1 MMGMSDI
8 SIGLGVD
15 TRKGESDVDSFMSST
30 SKKLATLNGKEI
42 KLTKPQSAGDMFG
55 GWGGT
60 SPLPS
65 KSWGEMEAFSSKT
78 WEIPKPKEESKS
90 KLNMREPLP
99 AATKYKPAD
108 TISDALSQ
116 AAENRKLPAS
126 FMDTEWWQKDTAM
139 YTGQKDK
146 KPPTPTPGMEQRKF
160 LMPFLSIMFGAMA
173 AQKAL
178 QGLVAPAEKLVGI
191 QEILNTML
199 EMFFLPIMLWLLD
212 PLFWLFDI
220 VTSLDESLQM
230 TVGAFVMVG
239 VIVAGVVV
247 LLAQFAMAVSGIM
260 ALWGIITGG
269 GAAAAGGTAA
279 VAGGGAAV
287 GTAAG
292 GAAVGTAAGGTAAG
306 TAAGG
311 AAAGTAAAGGTA
323 AGGGVGGGI
332 GAALGAAAIP
342 LLIIGAIIAVI
353 ILAWD
358 RFVKLVMDLA
368 TIVWDFVSGA
378 FNNIILFLTGLVKI
392 FAGVIGA
399 FIGIIMIAF
408 GVIVGIFTGN
418 WSLLTDGIKV
428 FVEGL
433 GSIFQGLVMVVISVL
448 GQIWLIFSS
457 TFRFLFTLF
466 GGVLEMIAI
475 ALTKII
481 TWLVDTFMPDL
492 KQPWT
497 DFVNWIGTLWT
508 GIGTTITDILNPIVE
523 TINGIISATTAIATG
538 GTSAVSGGDLIPIPF
553 WDDGGYVSATAPGLL
568 HAGEYV
574 VPRGGALI
582 SEGGGGDNVTVNV
595 YADVAND
602 VDINRLADEIS
613 RIWHSE
619 SRRGA

>member
-1 MMGMSDI
+1 
-8 SIGLGVD
+8 
-15 TRKGESDVDSFMSST
+15 
-30 SKKLATLNGKEI
+30 
-42 KLTKPQSAGDMFG
+42 
-55 GWGGT
+55 
-60 SPLPS
+60 
-65 KSWGEMEAFSSKT
+65 
-78 WEIPKPKEESKS
+78 
-90 KLNMREPLP
+90 
-99 AATKYKPAD
+99 
-108 TISDALSQ
+108 
-116 AAENRKLPAS
+116 
-126 FMDTEWWQKDTAM
+126 
-139 YTGQKDK
+139 
-146 KPPTPTPGMEQRKF
+146 
-160 LMPFLSIMFGAMA
+160 MFGAMA

-191 QEILNTML
+191 QEIINTML

-230 TVGAFVMVG
+230 TIGAFVMVG
-239 VIVAGVVV
+239 IIVAGIVV
-247 LLAQFAMAVSGIM
+247 LLAQFGLALSGIM
-260 ALWGIITGG
+260 ALWGTITGG

-279 VAGGGAAV
+279 
-287 GTAAG
+287 
-292 GAAVGTAAGGTAAG
+292 
-306 TAAGG
+306 
-311 AAAGTAAAGGTA
+311 
-323 AGGGVGGGI
+323 GGVGGGI

-342 LLIIGAIIAVI
+342 LLIIAAIIAVI

-358 RFVKLVMDLA
+358 RFIKLVTDLA
-368 TIVWDFVSGA
+368 TIVWNFVSGT
-378 FNNIILFLTGLVKI
+378 FNNIISFLTGLVKI

-399 FIGIIMIAF
+399 FIGAIMIVF

-433 GSIFQGLVMVVISVL
+433 GSIFQELVMVVTSVL
-448 GQIWLIFSS
+448 GQIWLMLFSS
-457 TFRFLFTLF
+457 TFLFLFTLF
-466 GGVLEMIAI
+466 VGVLEMVAI

-481 TWLVDTFMPDL
+481 TWLVEMFMPSL

-497 DFVNWIGTLWT
+497 DFANWIGTLWT
-508 GIGTTITDILNPIVE
+508 GIGTTISSILNPIVE
-523 TINGIISATTAIATG
+523 TLNGIISATTAIATG
-538 GTSAVSGGDLIPIPF
+538 GTSAVSGGDLIPGLHL